1 MAEVFQQGAG
11 VTSLF
16 SHLSLLTRVG
26 KTYLFVGEDR
36 GVTKAGKKL
45 SFFSRFY
52 IRENYAAETDSKVKT
67 RISWPGK
74 QAARS

>member
-16 SHLSLLTRVG
+16 SHLSLLTRGG
-26 KTYLFVGEDR
+26 KTHLFVGEDC
-36 GVTKAGKKL
+36 GVTKAHKKL
-45 SFFSRFY
+45 SFISRFY
-52 IRENYAAETDSKVKT
+52 VRENYAPETDSKVKT
-67 RISWPGK
+67 QISWPGK